1 MIKKIKNKVSTIS
14 VDFSYKN
21 IEYRNNFKNTVLAEL
36 HLVEKFKETNLN
48 TEENSIIEE
57 IDEKIE
63 NKDNKFVSVST
74 ETLITMEDKETFI
87 GFVYFNEA
95 TQTEFNNFGKLLS
108 VNIAHPRMSKEIE
121 SELLQLHVKG
131 MIPDNADLES

>member
-108 VNIAHPRMSKEIE
+108 VNTAHPRMSKEIE

>member
-57 IDEKIE
+57 IDEKI
-63 NKDNKFVSVST
+63 
-74 ETLITMEDKETFI
+74 
-87 GFVYFNEA
+87 
-95 TQTEFNNFGKLLS
+95 
-108 VNIAHPRMSKEIE
+108 
-121 SELLQLHVKG
+121 
-131 MIPDNADLES
+131 